1 MSFRLKFLLQSPM
14 NTHSVSTAPLA
25 FSYLRFSTPEQ
36 QRGDSFRRQTDGAA
50 RYAREH
56 GLKLDNRSFLDLG
69 VSAFRGA
76 NLHGGKLGEFLEAVR
91 TGLVPPGSYLLM
103 ENLDRMS
110 RDDPWDA
117 VSLLRNIIKSGIR
130 VVTVSTGRV
139 YGEES
144 AQGNGF
150 DLLEAV
156 VILIR
161 AHEESATKSHRL
173 RNAWTAKR
181 ANASRKRPM
190 TKLAPGWLELRE
202 DRRAYE
208 VVPERVEVVKRIF
221 REYLEGK
228 GTHGIADGLNKDG
241 VKPFGRA
248 AFWHRSYVV
257 KILENPAV
265 VGRFTPHTIEYVEGK
280 RTRKPQEP
288 VEDYFPNVVE
298 PEVFARVQ
306 TMREGRRAPS
316 VRLRNSKGVSHLLA
330 GLARCPRCRSSMT
343 RVNKGSGPKCGHP
356 YLVCTKAKAGAGC
369 EYHGVR
375 IDHLEA
381 AIVGQASELAKSAP
395 RGSKTV
401 ADVKARRAEERETLQ
416 GQIEKLVDFLAEGEA
431 EGVRQRLRELEA
443 RLAEVREEEEKLEEL
458 EAVRNPITRK
468 QRLEDL
474 VRELSKSDLDYPAA
488 NAAMLQVFSRVYVQ
502 WDLGRL
508 DFHWLH
514 GGRSLL
520 SIAG

>member
-1 MSFRLKFLLQSPM
+1 V
-14 NTHSVSTAPLA
+14 NIA

-36 QRGDSFRRQTDGAA
+36 QRGDSFRRQKELAE

-56 GLKLDNRSFLDLG
+56 GLRLDPRSFADLG

-76 NLHGGKLGEFLEAVR
+76 NAETGMLGAFLEAVKLG
-91 TGLVPPGSYLLM
+91 TVPAGSSLLVES
-103 ENLDRMS
+103 LDRLS
-110 RDDPWDA
+110 
-117 VSLLRNIIKSGIR
+117 RNIPRKALRVLEDICEAGITLVTLADNKVYDLETIDR
-130 VVTVSTGRV
+130 DPMAMMMAYVVAMRAN
-139 YGEES
+139 EES
-144 AQGNGF
+144 
-150 DLLEAV
+150 E
-156 VILIR
+156 R
-161 AHEESATKSHRL
+161 KSHRI
-173 RNAWTAKR
+173 RSAWSEKR
-181 ANASRKRPM
+181 ANASRKKPM
-190 TKLAPGWLELRE
+190 TKLAPGWLKLRE

-221 REYLEGK
+221 RQYLEGK

-288 VEDYFPNVVE
+288 VEDYFPKVVE

-306 TMREGRRAPS
+306 SMREGRRAPS
-316 VRLRNSKGVSHLLA
+316 VRLNSTRGVSHLLA
-330 GLARCPRCRSSMT
+330 GLARCPRCRSAMSRT
-343 RVNKGSGPKCGHP
+343 NKGSSTKSGHP
-356 YLVCTKAKAGAGC
+356 YLVCSRAKAGAGC

-381 AIVGQASELAKSAP
+381 AIVEHASELSKSAP
-395 RGSKTV
+395 KGSKTV
-401 ADVKARRAEERETLQ
+401 EDVKARLAEEREKLQ
-416 GQIEKLVDFLAEGEA
+416 GQIEKLVDFLSEGEA
-431 EGVRQRLRELEA
+431 EGVRQRLRALEA
-443 RLAEVREEEEKLEEL
+443 RLAEVREEEERVEEL
-458 EAVRNPITRK
+458 EAVRNPITRT

-474 VRELSKSDLDYPAA
+474 VGELSKSDLDYPAA

-514 GGRSLL
+514 GGISRLPIKGPQVL
-520 SIAG
+520 R